1 MHLLLHAWLFAED
14 VAGHEEQLDF
24 GTQLIEPIVALAFA
38 LFRRRAWEIVDE
50 L

>member
-1 MHLLLHAWLFAED
+1 MTPVL
-14 VAGHEEQLDF
+14 VG
-24 GTQLIEPIVALAFA
+24 GVIVALAFA